1 MAAHQAPPSLGF
13 SRQEHWSG
21 WPEQALSTG
30 GDHTPLCDLF
40 ANCTKARHQPQAP
53 AFLESGLVNSRK
65 ALRGVTVR
73 EVEIRSLGSQPW
85 PLAGCGILNKSLY
98 LLNFRF
104 IICHKCQY
112 KQNRVMISAEDVGM
126 WPRCWGPSESTGSPG
141 WGAVPSFW
149 LGRSRRAGSIQAC
162 LPASHCIPSHP
173 TSLHLGSRSRL
184 SCQDQWGPK
193 EDNGPCVS
201 GSRRN
206 TSQVLFCFF

>member
-1 MAAHQAPPSLGF
+1 M
-13 SRQEHWSG
+13 

-40 ANCTKARHQPQAP
+40 ANCTKACHQPQAP

-149 LGRSRRAGSIQAC
+149 LGCSRRAGSIQAC
-162 LPASHCIPSHP
+162 LPASHCSKGSALAPTCSWAYLLHTQLCDGSHCP
-173 TSLHLGSRSRL
+173 LTSGRHPPRAR
-184 SCQDQWGPK
+184 C
-193 EDNGPCVS
+193 
-201 GSRRN
+201 
-206 TSQVLFCFF
+206 